1 MSNITIED
9 YKIAIRA
16 KYKLAIEEDVSGI
29 LSDPTP
35 SELRDFYLRLLVKK
49 YLSKIDEEI
58 MKLFLRADEN
68 SSLKKTI
75 ENCNIE
81 KLKPIIYFLQ
91 GKNTE
96 SRQRIEMAAILVN
109 FQLRPF
115 KKFQDEKGIIKE
127 NESIQNPNGSDSP
140 PTQNED
146 SDEVNDDAGKNE
158 VTSAGLQVDTE
169 PPTVK
174 SPQQFT
180 KRQKL
185 IIKGIIIVFGLGLGF
200 LTSHYIFP
208 KKQCMQWS
216 DDHYEKVDCEPKTT
230 GIAVFNLIDPFDE
243 RQFELKKINV
253 CDTTTCFKNGQPI
266 VWYGKINNK
275 VDFYNIEGKNPLN
288 GKMLRPVTNHM
299 FTKYKK
305 PCTSK

>member
-1 MSNITIED
+1 MNNFTIED
-9 YKIAIRA
+9 YKTAIRA
-16 KYKLAIEEDVSGI
+16 KYKVAIEEDVSGI

-35 SELRDFYLRLLVKK
+35 SELRDFYLRLLVKG
-49 YLSKIDEEI
+49 LSKIDEEI
-58 MKLFLRADEN
+58 MKLFLRADDK

-75 ENCNIE
+75 EDCNIE

-115 KKFQDEKGIIKE
+115 KKFQEEKGIIKE
-127 NESIQNPNGSDSP
+127 NEPIPPLNKPDSTT
-140 PTQNED
+140 TQKEHDDGAKDNAGK
-146 SDEVNDDAGKNE
+146 DEVTIVGVQTDI
-158 VTSAGLQVDTE
+158 E
-169 PPTVK
+169 PPK
-174 SPQQFT
+174 GQSPNRFT
-180 KRQKL
+180 KKQKF
-185 IIKGIIIVFGLGLGF
+185 IIKGIIIVFGLSLGF
-200 LTSHYIFP
+200 LISHYVFP

-216 DDHYEKVDCEPKTT
+216 DDHYEKVDCEPKVN
-230 GIAVFNLIDPFDE
+230 GIAIFNLIDPFDE
-243 RQFELKKINV
+243 RQFELRKIKV

-275 VDFYNIEGKNPLN
+275 VDFYNIDGKNPLN
-288 GKMLRPVTNHM
+288 GKMLRPITSHM

-305 PCTSK
+305 SCASK

>member
-1 MSNITIED
+1 MSNFTIED
-9 YKIAIRA
+9 YKTAIRA
-16 KYKLAIEEDVSGI
+16 KYKVAIEEDVSGI
-29 LSDPTP
+29 LSNPTP
-35 SELRDFYLRLLVKK
+35 SELRDFYLRLFAKG
-49 YLSKIDEEI
+49 LSKIDEEI
-58 MKLFLRADEN
+58 MKLFLRADEK

-96 SRQRIEMAAILVN
+96 NRQRIEMAAILVS

-115 KKFQDEKGIIKE
+115 KKFQDEKGIIDVSE
-127 NESIQNPNGSDSP
+127 PIQNPNESDSP
-140 PTQNED
+140 TIQNGH
-146 SDEVNDDAGKNE
+146 SDEAKDDTRKDE
-158 VTSAGLQVDTE
+158 VAISGVRIYPLKE
-169 PPTVK
+169 EFFE
-174 SPQQFT
+174 QFI
-180 KRQKL
+180 KRHKL
-185 IIKGIIIVFGLGLGF
+185 IIKGIIIVFGLGMGF
-200 LTSHYIFP
+200 LISHYIFP

-216 DDHYEKVDCEPKTT
+216 EDHYEKVDCEPKNH

-253 CDTTTCFKNGQPI
+253 CDTTICFKNGQPI

-288 GKMLRPVTNHM
+288 GKMLRPVTNYM

-305 PCTSK
+305 PCNSK